1 MEMPDFPCY
10 KVDISNCSS
19 DLITQFLSAR
29 ESENWLLMAE
39 YAAFT
44 QQQLWTAWLLS
55 QRAFNRGTALARS
68 IDAEF
73 LRYVAGTHHVSEA
86 FKKVG
91 INPSHKSAWIV
102 YLPHSENN
110 DGELNPDFDAKS
122 IATTTTKL
130 CEQLGMLQLSGK
142 PEITI
147 AGIENLGFDISV
159 IDEKTEDLIIGYTIS
174 TNLNS

>member
-10 KVDISNCSS
+10 KVDISNCSD
-19 DLITQFLSAR
+19 DLIAQFLSVR
-29 ESENWLLMAE
+29 ESENWLLLAE

-55 QRAFNRGTALARS
+55 QRAFIRGTALARS

-91 INPSHKSAWIV
+91 INPSHKFAWVV
-102 YLPHSENN
+102 YLPNSEDN
-110 DGELNPDFDAKS
+110 DGELNPNFDVKS
-122 IATTTTKL
+122 ITNTATNL
-130 CEQLGMLQLSGK
+130 CEQLGMLQLTGK

-147 AGIENLGFDISV
+147 AGIENLGIDIAV